1 LTKNNFSPNA
11 ISHKDLTKL
20 FDNAKKET
28 SSTNTDKNDE
38 NNEIKEFNDLI
49 SNWTKTSQEVL
60 LKLKDKENILSKNRN
75 SKSLLAYGAMGAHLN
90 MALQALKAAELD
102 Q

>member
-1 LTKNNFSPNA
+1 MTNNNFSPNA

-28 SSTNTDKNDE
+28 ASIDADA
-38 NNEIKEFNDLI
+38 NNEVKEFNNLI
-49 SNWTKTSQEVL
+49 SNWTKTSQELL
-60 LKLKDKENILSKNRN
+60 LKLKEEENILSKNKN

>member
-1 LTKNNFSPNA
+1 MTKNNFSPNA